1 MGIGSD
7 GRPAGILQ
15 RSGLFLARFCT
26 SAWIGAAALYVVV
39 SVTEVTRAGFDSA
52 TKDILVGVRFPP
64 YYVCGVLLVS
74 LAWFGA
80 WLAGNRV
87 DFPKSRRISSL
98 ILLALV
104 LALIAI
110 DYRWVYQPLV
120 GMINPPGQ
128 AKPAIFTLY
137 HEASKWINL
146 AGMLLCLM
154 AGILVNWPAAAPESA
169 RSTR

>member
-1 MGIGSD
+1 M
-7 GRPAGILQ
+7 
-15 RSGLFLARFCT
+15 
-26 SAWIGAAALYVVV
+26 
-39 SVTEVTRAGFDSA
+39 
-52 TKDILVGVRFPP
+52 
-64 YYVCGVLLVS
+64 S
-74 LAWFGA
+74 LAWFGV
-80 WLAGNRV
+80 WLAGNSI

-98 ILLALV
+98 ILLALI

-146 AGMLLCLM
+146 VGMLLCLM